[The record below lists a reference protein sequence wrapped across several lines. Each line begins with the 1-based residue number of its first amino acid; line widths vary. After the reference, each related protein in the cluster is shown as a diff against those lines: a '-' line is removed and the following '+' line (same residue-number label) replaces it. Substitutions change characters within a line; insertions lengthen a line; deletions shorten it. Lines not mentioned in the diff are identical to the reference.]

1 MKFNTKNISHFTGF
15 FDQRVFFCQIIQTAG
30 SIVELFF
37 MDKVETSVVAS
48 TFFTLGRM
56 VAVSDF
62 RLEEDAV
69 EPTNSEIH
77 IYYIIN
83 S

>member
-1 MKFNTKNISHFTGF
+1 
-15 FDQRVFFCQIIQTAG
+15 
-30 SIVELFF
+30 

-48 TFFTLGRM
+48 TFFTPLQEW

-69 EPTNSEIH
+69 EPT
-77 IYYIIN
+77 
-83 S
+83 

>member
-1 MKFNTKNISHFTGF
+1 MTKYIW
-15 FDQRVFFCQIIQTAG
+15 QIIQTAG
-30 SIVELFF
+30 SIVELFL
-37 MDKVETSVVAS
+37 MGKVETSVVAS
-48 TFFTLGRM
+48 TFFTLLEEW

-77 IYYIIN
+77 IYIYII
-83 S
+83 

>member
-1 MKFNTKNISHFTGF
+1 MTNEYF
-15 FDQRVFFCQIIQTAG
+15 FWQIIQTAG
-30 SIVELFF
+30 SIVELFL

-48 TFFTLGRM
+48 TFFTLLEEW

-69 EPTNSEIH
+69 EPTNS
-77 IYYIIN
+77 
-83 S
+83 

>member
-1 MKFNTKNISHFTGF
+1 MKLTVNIKNISHFTGF
-15 FDQRVFFCQIIQTAG
+15 FDQRVFFWQIIQTAG

-48 TFFTLGRM
+48 TFFTLLEEW

-62 RLEEDAV
+62 RRRC
-69 EPTNSEIH
+69 S
-77 IYYIIN
+77 
-83 S
+83 